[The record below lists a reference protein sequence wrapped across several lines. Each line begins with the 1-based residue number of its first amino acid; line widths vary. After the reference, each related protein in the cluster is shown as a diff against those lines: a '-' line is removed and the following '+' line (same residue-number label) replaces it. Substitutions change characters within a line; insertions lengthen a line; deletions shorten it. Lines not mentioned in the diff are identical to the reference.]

1 MFIYK
6 ITNTANSKIYIGYDT
21 GKVSDESRWQY
32 HKKHYKYERNKVLY
46 FAMKK
51 YGIENFVH
59 EVVEEVYTI
68 ETLIDK
74 EIFYI
79 DFFQSHQP
87 TIGYNRTLGGDGGD
101 TFSIRS
107 AESQELTRNKMR
119 ESAIKWWATVD
130 TDSRKDLLKQLNKE
144 KWKNTT
150 PEQRKEMVKPAFTP
164 EVNARRAESLK
175 EYYKAVPGAKEHKI
189 NKILEWQ
196 KLNKEEH
203 KQIAKKNGAKGA
215 AKVSKRLKVELET
228 GEVLYYSSKSD
239 FQRKTGQ
246 WANTIIR
253 KTQEG
258 IFYNGYKIWEEK

>member
-21 GKVSDESRWQY
+21 GKVSDESRWVD
-32 HKKHYKYERNKVLY
+32 HRKHYKYNTQKVLY
-46 FAMKK
+46 SAIRK
-51 YGIENFVH
+51 YGIDCFTY
-59 EVVEEVYTI
+59 EVVEEVDTL
-68 ETLIDK
+68 ENLIDK

-79 DFFQSHQP
+79 DFFQSYKKD
-87 TIGYNRTLGGDGGD
+87 IGYNRTLGGEGGD

-107 AESQELTRNKMR
+107 EESQNQTKSKMR
-119 ESAIKWWATVD
+119 ESAIAWWANVD
-130 TDSRKDLLKQLNKE
+130 SDARKDLLKHLNKE
-144 KWKNTT
+144 KWKNST
-150 PEQRKEMVKPAFTP
+150 PEERKVLTQHLHQPNVYQA
-164 EVNARRAESLK
+164 RAETLK
-175 EYYKAVPGAKEHKI
+175 EFYKDNPEIKKEKSKDIQRWQKENPDIVKAQNKI
-189 NKILEWQ
+189 NSL
-196 KLNKEEH
+196 
-203 KQIAKKNGAKGA
+203 KGA